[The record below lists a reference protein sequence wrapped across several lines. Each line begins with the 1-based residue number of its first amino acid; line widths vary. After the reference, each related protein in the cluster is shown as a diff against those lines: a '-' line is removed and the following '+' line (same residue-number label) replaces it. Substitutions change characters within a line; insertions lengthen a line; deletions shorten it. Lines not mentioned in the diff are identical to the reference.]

1 MFALYGRAYFERL
14 RIVAKLI
21 PEQSS
26 VVDLCCGPAT
36 LYQRYLRHKNIQ
48 YTGLDINSR
57 FVKRL
62 SSWGATGICW
72 DLRETKP
79 FPPGDYLIMQSS
91 LYQFLPDPRPVLNRM
106 LVAARKQVIITEP
119 IRNFADSKIFPLA
132 WLAHKMTNPGTGNQP
147 RRFNEALLDLFFE
160 PYFKSGHLR
169 VSYLIAGNREKLCI
183 LNAFS

>member
-1 MFALYGRAYFERL
+1 MHQ
-14 RIVAKLI
+14 
-21 PEQSS
+21 QSS

-62 SSWGATGICW
+62 SSWGATGIRW

-79 FPPGDYLIMQSS
+79 FPPADYLIMQSS

-119 IRNFADSKIFPLA
+119 IRASGKNRSPSTARYGRRAFLQLA
-132 WLAHKMTNPGTGNQP
+132 LMQG
-147 RRFNEALLDLFFE
+147 DD
-160 PYFKSGHLR
+160 Y
-169 VSYLIAGNREKLCI
+169 
-183 LNAFS
+183 